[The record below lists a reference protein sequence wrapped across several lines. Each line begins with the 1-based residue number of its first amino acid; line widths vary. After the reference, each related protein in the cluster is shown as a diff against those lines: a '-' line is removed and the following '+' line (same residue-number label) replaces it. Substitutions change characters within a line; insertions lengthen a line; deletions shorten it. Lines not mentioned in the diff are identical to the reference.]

1 MDFEIHRTWDGHP
14 ALPGERARVSVERTA
29 DALQVTIDAPWHGDP
44 PPDGPAG
51 SKDALWQHEVV
62 ELFVV
67 GPGEQYLELE
77 FGPHGHFLV
86 LQLEGVRRPKAVGLA
101 LDFAVERVGDRWR
114 GVARVPPEYLPPG
127 PYTAN
132 AYAIHGHGEGRRY
145 LACTPVP
152 GPQPDFHRLEVFPA
166 VDL

>member
-1 MDFEIHRTWDGHP
+1 MDFEIHRSWDGHP
-14 ALPGERARVSVERTA
+14 ALPEERARVRVERTA
-29 DALQVTIDAPWHGDP
+29 DPLQVTIDAPWHGDP

-51 SKDALWQHEVV
+51 SKDGLWQHEVV
-62 ELFVV
+62 ELFLV
-67 GPGEQYLELE
+67 GRAQTYLELE
-77 FGPHGHFLV
+77 FGPHGHYLV
-86 LQLEGVRRPKAVGLA
+86 LLLEGVRRPKAVGLQ
-101 LDFAVERVGDRWR
+101 LDFAVERMGDRWR
-114 GVARVPPEYLPPG
+114 GVARVPREYLPPG

-132 AYAIHGHGEGRRY
+132 AYAIHGHAEGRRY